1 MADILQKVIAVKF
14 EDHLSS
20 GDPRAMKR
28 DIYSELMDGLDALAE
43 ERQGRITLKKT
54 RAERIGAMKGKLTLP
69 EELDAS
75 LSLSLLD
82 TFES

>member
-20 GDPRAMKR
+20 GDPRTMQR

>member
-20 GDPRAMKR
+20 GDPRTMKR

-43 ERQGRITLKKT
+43 ERQGTITLKKT
-54 RAERIGAMKGKLTLP
+54 RAERIGAMKGKFTHP
-69 EELDAS
+69 HEIDTS
-75 LSLSLLD
+75 LSKGLLD
-82 TFES
+82 IFKR

>member
-1 MADILQKVIAVKF
+1 MQ
-14 EDHLSS
+14 
-20 GDPRAMKR
+20 R

>member
-1 MADILQKVIAVKF
+1 MQ
-14 EDHLSS
+14 
-20 GDPRAMKR
+20 R

-54 RAERIGAMKGKLTLP
+54 RVKRIGAMKGKLTLP

>member
-20 GDPRAMKR
+20 GDPRTMKR

>member
-1 MADILQKVIAVKF
+1 MADILQKVIAVKLD
-14 EDHLSS
+14 DHLSS
-20 GDPRAMKR
+20 GDPRTVKR
-28 DIYSELMDGLDALAE
+28 DIFSELMDGLDALSE
-43 ERQGRITLKKT
+43 ERQDKISLKKT
-54 RAERIGAMKGKLTLP
+54 RVKRIGAMKGKLTLP